1 MQQKKKKKK
10 SDKCR
15 QIHIMGQKSLVTNVY
30 KCDDY
35 TNWPLLFPKLSNSCR
50 QYKYI
55 KIYRVGIP
63 WEIDKL
69 SYMSDPPPG
78 EKSHGISADFMV
90 LRRGMLIPRFLKKSI
105 FCNFRYIWFILGRC
119 GPL

>member
-1 MQQKKKKKK
+1 MMQQKKIC
-10 SDKCR
+10 DKCR

-69 SYMSDPPPG
+69 WYNM
-78 EKSHGISADFMV
+78 
-90 LRRGMLIPRFLKKSI
+90 MLSNLQLPNL
-105 FCNFRYIWFILGRC
+105 
-119 GPL
+119 